1 MPAMRVTRPDGT
13 VYIDY
18 TVRAKRV
25 GVTGPPTKP
34 KDFVLPTAAPPPL
47 KAVPQ
52 PVPIPEWFLANTTI
66 PDLIQR
72 ARSRQMNY
80 FFYLEEPTDKL
91 KEAFLFNYN
100 RDLQRSLEQQI
111 YDDEV
116 ADHASESSS
125 SDLPIARAPSKKL
138 KPRKPNDNRKR
149 ARTLKRTLQGH
160 YNEIK
165 PLLQQM
171 QKDQELSDFQFRRVL
186 RKYLQDDK

>member
-1 MPAMRVTRPDGT
+1 MRVARPDGT
-13 VYIDY
+13 FY
-18 TVRAKRV
+18 TDFTRRAKRL
-25 GVTGPPTKP
+25 GDTGPPTKP
-34 KDFVLPTAAPPPL
+34 KDFVLPTAAPPPP

-52 PVPIPEWFLANTTI
+52 PVPIPGWFLADSTI
-66 PDLIQR
+66 ADVHQR
-72 ARSRQMNY
+72 ARSREMNY
-80 FFYLEEPTDKL
+80 SFYLEEPSDKL
-91 KEAFLFNYN
+91 KQAFLLNYN

-116 ADHASESSS
+116 ADNASESSS